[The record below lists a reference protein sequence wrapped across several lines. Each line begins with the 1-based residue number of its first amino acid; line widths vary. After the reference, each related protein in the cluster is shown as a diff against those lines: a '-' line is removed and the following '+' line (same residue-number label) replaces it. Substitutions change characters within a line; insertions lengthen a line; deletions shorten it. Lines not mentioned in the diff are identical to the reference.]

1 MMAYRRACAAADR
14 FAAVAPVSAT
24 LAISGCRPSQPVAL
38 LHIHGMHDGNLPF
51 AGGVGPKS
59 LQRQSINYPPVRA
72 GIDRFVELNGCAPE
86 PSTHVDGKVTTETWQ
101 SCHDHRTVQLI
112 TISDGGHAWP
122 GSERMSDVLDAPST
136 ALDATATIW
145 AFFAAHPRP

>member
-1 MMAYRRACAAADR
+1 M
-14 FAAVAPVSAT
+14 
-24 LAISGCRPSQPVAL
+24 
-38 LHIHGMHDGNLPF
+38 
-51 AGGVGPKS
+51 
-59 LQRQSINYPPVRA
+59 RA

-122 GSERMSDVLDAPST
+122 GGERMSDVLDAPST